1 MINLDKMTTEQ
12 QNTRTLNLDQMS
24 IIEALTVMNQEDQQV
39 AKAIE
44 SALPNIEQ
52 AVKGIISS
60 FENEGRLIYVGAG
73 TSGRLG
79 VLDAAECPP
88 TFGTPHEMVV
98 GLIAGGEKAFT
109 KAVEGAEDNMSLAEQ
124 DLKDL
129 EINENDIV
137 VGLAASGRTPYVIGA
152 LNYANAIGAQTVAIA
167 CNQNSQIG
175 EVANIPIE
183 VVTGP
188 EVLSGST
195 RLKAATAQKLILNM
209 LSTIS
214 MVGIG
219 KVYKNLMVDLKTS
232 NQKLETRALR
242 IVMAATDVD
251 IETAELKLKESDGN
265 VKLAITMILLGCN
278 AATAKASLT
287 RANGHI
293 RKTLQ

>member
-1 MINLDKMTTEQ
+1 MINLNNMTTEK
-12 QNTRTLNLDQMS
+12 QNTKTMNLDQMS
-24 IIEALTVMNQEDQQV
+24 VIEALKVMNQEDQQV

-44 SALPNIEQ
+44 PVLPAIEQ
-52 AVKGIISS
+52 AVKSIISS
-60 FENEGRLIYVGAG
+60 FESNGRLIYIGAG

-88 TFGTPHEMVV
+88 TFGTPPEKVI

-109 KAVEGAEDNMSLAEQ
+109 KAVEGAEDSRTLAEQ
-124 DLKDL
+124 DLKEL
-129 EINENDIV
+129 QLKENDIV

-152 LNYANAIGAQTVAIA
+152 LNYANSIGAKTVAIA
-167 CNQNSQIG
+167 CNQHSPIG
-175 EVANIPIE
+175 KVATVPIE
-183 VVTGP
+183 VTTGP

-219 KVYKNLMVDLKTS
+219 KVYKNLMVDLQTT

-242 IVMAATDVD
+242 IVMAATEVD
-251 IETAELKLKESDGN
+251 METAKAKLKEGEGD
-265 VKLAITMILLGCN
+265 VKLAITMILLGSDIT
-278 AATAKASLT
+278 TAKASLEK
-287 RANGHI
+287 ANGHI
-293 RKTLQ
+293 RKTIQ

>member
-12 QNTRTLNLDQMS
+12 QNPKTMELDQMS
-24 IIEALTVMNQEDQQV
+24 VLEALTVMNHEDQTV

-44 SALPNIEQ
+44 PVLQYVEK
-52 AVKGIISS
+52 AVKAIVSS
-60 FENEGRLIYVGAG
+60 FEKNGRLIYVGAG

-88 TFGTPHEMVV
+88 TFGTSPKKVI
-98 GLIAGGEKAFT
+98 GLIAGGEQAFT
-109 KAVEGAEDNMSLAEQ
+109 KAVEGAEDSEAMAID
-124 DLKDL
+124 DLKQL
-129 EINENDIV
+129 QLNENDIV

-152 LNYANAIGAQTVAIA
+152 LNYANDIGANTVAVA

-175 EVANIPIE
+175 KVAKLPIE

-195 RLKAATAQKLILNM
+195 RLKAATAQKLVLNM

-219 KVYKNLMVDLKTS
+219 KVYKNLMVDLQTTNK
-232 NQKLETRALR
+232 KLETRAVR
-242 IVMAATDVD
+242 IVKAATDVD
-251 IETAELKLKESDGN
+251 DETAAKKLEEGEGD
-265 VKLAITMILLGCN
+265 VKLAITMILLACDVV
-278 AATAKASLT
+278 TAKAKLDE
-287 RANGHI
+287 ANGHI